1 MRGGLERED
10 GDVNWLSQ
18 WHTGSVAEE
27 KTSEEPFFLS
37 MLPFAG
43 LGLLLILGLVWRYMP
58 RDAPPPPTPSPPVDY
73 AAVTIANFDQMPK
86 KSIEISPADFA
97 LGPKDAPV
105 TVVEFSDFECPFCR
119 SGAEIVREVL
129 AKHPDDV
136 RVVFKNFPIDITC
149 NDAVQRQLHPFACR
163 AAALARCA
171 GQSNPDL
178 FWRTHD
184 LLFQATE
191 LSEDL
196 LSRLPAELSLPKA
209 KLESCAAAPATL
221 AKVKEDVA
229 LGRNLGVTG
238 TPTFFINGR
247 RAPEYTEGNLLRLVE
262 HALASPA
269 QK

>member
-1 MRGGLERED
+1 
-10 GDVNWLSQ
+10 
-18 WHTGSVAEE
+18 VAEE
-27 KTSEEPFFLS
+27 KTSGEPFFLS

-43 LGLLLILGLVWRYMP
+43 LGLLLLLGLVWRYMP
-58 RDAPPPPTPSPPVDY
+58 RDAPPPPAPSPPEDY
-73 AAVTIANFDQMPK
+73 AAITIANFDQMPRNA
-86 KSIEISPADFA
+86 IEISPGDFA

-119 SGAEIVREVL
+119 NGAQAIGEVL
-129 AKHPDDV
+129 AKHPNDV
-136 RVVFKNFPIDITC
+136 RVVFKNFPIDTAC
-149 NDAVQRQLHPFACR
+149 NDLLQRQLHPFACR

-184 LLFQATE
+184 LLFQASE

-196 LSRLPAELSLPKA
+196 LSRLPAELSLSKA
-209 KLESCAAAPATL
+209 KLESCAVSPSTM
-221 AKVKEDVA
+221 AKVKEDIA
-229 LGRNLGVTG
+229 LGRSLGVTG

-247 RAPEYTEGNLLRLVE
+247 RAPEYTEGHLLRLVE

-269 QK
+269 GK